1 MTATWLLIL
10 LSYEKKRN
18 EQYIGGPKVDSRRGL
33 SSVDTHQKTFRGL
46 ARFQF
51 YKASANAD

>member
-18 EQYIGGPKVDSRRGL
+18 EQYIGDPKVDSRRGL
-33 SSVDTHQKTFRGL
+33 SSVGTHEKTFS
-46 ARFQF
+46 FQF
-51 YKASANAD
+51 YKSISYC